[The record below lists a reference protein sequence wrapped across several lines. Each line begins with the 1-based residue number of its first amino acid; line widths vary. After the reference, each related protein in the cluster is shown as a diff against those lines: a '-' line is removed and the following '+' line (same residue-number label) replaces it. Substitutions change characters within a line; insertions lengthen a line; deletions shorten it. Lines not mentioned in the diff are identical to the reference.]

1 MWLIK
6 RTERDEL
13 STLSHK
19 SVIKIQT
26 GEINGK
32 KIKNIKK
39 IITLPTKGIK
49 FILIVKMQNR
59 RNYHWFWV
67 RVILGKIITVLSSSI
82 IRSAATFLLKRGSAL
97 MVHLVWNIKKS
108 IFVILIKIAN
118 WLKYLRNSLHK
129 IFPQL
134 KEDWILKNR
143 ITNHINLSFQKEKN
157 TPWIEKV
164 SASCQ
169 LKIFYELWCIFY
181 TFIGFYNI
189 PYEIIKK

>member
-19 SVIKIQT
+19 LVIKIQT

-59 RNYHWFWV
+59 RNYH
-67 RVILGKIITVLSSSI
+67 
-82 IRSAATFLLKRGSAL
+82 
-97 MVHLVWNIKKS
+97 
-108 IFVILIKIAN
+108 
-118 WLKYLRNSLHK
+118 
-129 IFPQL
+129 
-134 KEDWILKNR
+134 
-143 ITNHINLSFQKEKN
+143 
-157 TPWIEKV
+157 
-164 SASCQ
+164 
-169 LKIFYELWCIFY
+169 
-181 TFIGFYNI
+181 
-189 PYEIIKK
+189 